1 MLLNKLTWSIVQPHL
16 KHWAVCFF
24 RVLLERI
31 SIVKHLHI
39 DLIRRLLFFNFD
51 TLLFL
56 EVLHPGRGVVIVDL
70 LLRLF
75 RVYVHVQVYLR
86 VYHFL
91 QRRRLVLFHF
101 LARSFRRVV
110 LLQTWVLHRLYLI
123 GTRLREGARGQLRL
137 FSLPWR
143 KNRRRLD

>member
-1 MLLNKLTWSIVQPHL
+1 MNKLTCSIVQPHL
-16 KHWAVCFF
+16 KHRAVCFL

-31 SIVKHLHI
+31 SIVKHLRI

-56 EVLHPGRGVVIVDL
+56 EVLHPRGAVIIVDL
-70 LLRLF
+70 LGGLF

-91 QRRRLVLFHF
+91 QRCRLVLLHF
-101 LARSFRRVV
+101 LTRCFRRVV
-110 LLQTWVLHRLYLI
+110 LLQTWVLHRLDLI
-123 GTRLREGARGQLRL
+123 GARLREGARGQLRL